1 MNILAAIAVSMVL
14 AVMPLISYA
23 DDKADVGIMQKKPLI
38 IMDQGSFTVGGRVIK
53 ESGTYDESHALSPA
67 GQEKHVDQGYVFYQV
82 PANAKK
88 VSLVFLHGAGQSGA
102 SFETTP
108 DGREGFQTIF
118 LRKGY
123 PVYLMDQPRRGRAG
137 TSGVEGTVK
146 PVADEALWFDIFRF
160 GHYPKYFDHV
170 QIPHTKEAEEQ
181 FWQKGTPNT
190 GAFDPKLAAQA
201 LSAAVDRAGPSV
213 LVTHSQGGLPG
224 WLGAMENGKVRAIIA
239 LEPGVGFVF
248 PKEEAPAPLTSSSP
262 FGPLAPYPVEMEE
275 FLKLTKIPIL
285 MIFGD
290 NISEKPSPHGG
301 EDNWRVRLQ
310 EARLMAE
317 AINRH
322 GGHAEVLHLPDI
334 GIYGNTHFLF
344 EDRNNGQIA
353 DIMEKWLEK
362 VL

>member
-1 MNILAAIAVSMVL
+1 M
-14 AVMPLISYA
+14 
-23 DDKADVGIMQKKPLI
+23 GIWKEPLI
-38 IMDQGSFTVGGRVIK
+38 IEDQGSFTVGGRVIK

-137 TSGVEGTVK
+137 ASGVEGTVK

-160 GHYPKYFDHV
+160 GHYPKYFDNV

-224 WLGAMENGKVRAIIA
+224 WLGAMENGKVKAIIA

-248 PKEEAPAPLTSSSP
+248 PKEEAPAPLPSSSP
-262 FGPLAPYPVEMEE
+262 FGPLASYPVEMEE

-290 NISEKPSPHGG
+290 NIPEKPSPHGG

>member
-53 ESGTYDESHALSPA
+53 EPGTYDESHALSPA

-88 VSLVFLHGAGQSGA
+88 VSLVFLHGASQSGA

-137 TSGVEGTVK
+137 ASGVDGTIK

-160 GHYPKYFDHV
+160 GHYPKYFDNV

-213 LVTHSQGGLPG
+213 LVTHSQGGAAGMAGGYGKRKSEGHYCPG
-224 WLGAMENGKVRAIIA
+224 TGGGLRISQRRSAGAPPFFQSLRSPGPVSRGNGR
-239 LEPGVGFVF
+239 
-248 PKEEAPAPLTSSSP
+248 
-262 FGPLAPYPVEMEE
+262 
-275 FLKLTKIPIL
+275 
-285 MIFGD
+285 
-290 NISEKPSPHGG
+290 ISKAHKDSDSHDFRG
-301 EDNWRVRLQ
+301 
-310 EARLMAE
+310 
-317 AINRH
+317 
-322 GGHAEVLHLPDI
+322 
-334 GIYGNTHFLF
+334 
-344 EDRNNGQIA
+344 
-353 DIMEKWLEK
+353 
-362 VL
+362 